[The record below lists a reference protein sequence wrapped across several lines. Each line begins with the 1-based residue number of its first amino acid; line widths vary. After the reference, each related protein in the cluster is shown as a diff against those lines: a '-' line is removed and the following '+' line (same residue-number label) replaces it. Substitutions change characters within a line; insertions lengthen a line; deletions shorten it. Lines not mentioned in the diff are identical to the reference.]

1 MPRMRVVGSVRVS
14 TEEQG
19 QEGVSL
25 KNQEDKIRDYCKLYD
40 LELARVE
47 TDPGVSAKTLDRPGL
62 KSALED
68 LRRGKSGRKDGPAVD
83 GLVIYKL
90 DRLTRSIGDWDHLI
104 KEYFNDKVGK
114 GLFSVS
120 DQIDTRTAGGRMF
133 LNLIIIIAQ
142 WEREIIAERTR
153 DALQG
158 KIRRGERCGKV
169 RFGYD
174 LSPDGRSLVPNDRE
188 QDAIGRMRAW
198 KASGKTYRDLVEL
211 LKEYGVDTKDGG
223 IWRPATVRQ
232 ILVRPIA

>member
-1 MPRMRVVGSVRVS
+1 MRVIGYVRVS

-25 KNQEDKIRDYCKLYD
+25 VNQVDKIRDYCKLYD
-40 LELARVE
+40 LQLVRTES
-47 TDPGVSAKTLDRPGL
+47 DPGVSAKTLDRPGL
-62 KSALED
+62 KAALDD
-68 LRRGKSGRKDGPAVD
+68 LHRGKSGRKHDSAVD

-104 KEYFNDKVGK
+104 KEYFNDKIGRS
-114 GLFSVS
+114 LFSVS

-158 KIRRGERCGKV
+158 KIRRSERCGKV

-174 LSPDGRSLVPNDRE
+174 LSPDGRTLTPNEHE
-188 QDAIGRMRAW
+188 QAAIRQMKEWRAQ
-198 KASGKTYRDLVEL
+198 GKTYRDLVKL
-211 LKEYGVDTKDGG
+211 AQDYGIDTKDGG

-232 ILVRPIA
+232 ILIRPIA